1 VRKSIKDKYFHFQIK
16 QLNLSSAFESNQ
28 FSIILVL
35 IKMQRKLYN
44 VWPEAMQK
52 PQACGRKT
60 KYIGRKV
67 WFRQQ
72 GQLWQV
78 LKRSLKS
85 ICCKNS
91 GKTSEKEAKLKCR

>member
-1 VRKSIKDKYFHFQIK
+1 MARGHAKATS
-16 QLNLSSAFESNQ
+16 
-28 FSIILVL
+28 
-35 IKMQRKLYN
+35 
-44 VWPEAMQK
+44 VWKENK
-52 PQACGRKT
+52 I
-60 KYIGRKV
+60 YIGRKV